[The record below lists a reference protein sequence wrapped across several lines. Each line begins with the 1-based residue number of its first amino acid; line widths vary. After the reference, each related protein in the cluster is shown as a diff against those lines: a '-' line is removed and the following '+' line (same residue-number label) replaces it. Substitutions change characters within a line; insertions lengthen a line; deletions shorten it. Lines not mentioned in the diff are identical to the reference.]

1 MTTLKRAERRVHTV
15 IRGALD
21 AIKDQ
26 RPAVEVPRE
35 ALVKIAAELRR
46 LGKLLDEERAWDPLD
61 VARYLGT
68 SRSWVYGQA
77 EAGTLPCTRLGGLLR
92 FDPRKIKALARGEAK
107 AEDLGGRV
115 VALPS
120 KTK

>member
-1 MTTLKRAERRVHTV
+1 MQTV

-21 AIKDQ
+21 AMKAE

-68 SRSWVYGQA
+68 RPPKCILSANSR
-77 EAGTLPCTRLGGLLR
+77 LP
-92 FDPRKIKALARGEAK
+92 KN
-107 AEDLGGRV
+107 
-115 VALPS
+115 PS
-120 KTK
+120 